1 MKSFYIKSKKV
12 YFLLFQKKLKNTMQQ
27 DFHCFQCAYTSHVRK
42 NLLLHLWAA
51 HLIDNNTYLCP
62 LCDNYFTESKFK
74 LRNHL
79 KVSHRP
85 PRANKFVLNSITRM
99 LSG

>member
-1 MKSFYIKSKKV
+1 
-12 YFLLFQKKLKNTMQQ
+12 MQQ
-27 DFHCFQCAYTSHVRK
+27 DFYCFQCAYTSHVRK